1 MDKIYYLCEFEYGY
15 TGQFYQE
22 IENGSVSRLINLD
35 GTDLIIEDIIQE
47 PYGYFLVSSEPII
60 NPFA

>member
-1 MDKIYYLCEFEYGY
+1 MNKVYYLCEFEYGS

-22 IENGSVSRLINLD
+22 VENGTVTRLINLD
-35 GTDLIIEDIIQE
+35 SSDLTIEE